1 MELRRVWFPSHKKHV
16 HLKSAGEDLLRHN
29 QTDIMSEH
37 NGMLLDV
44 LTREGVLITVSVRY
58 WRGTKKL
65 NAEDV
70 GLNPDTVSDRLI
82 SLGHKR
88 LLPKEATAA
97 LALIE
102 SRTHAFIEANTFPFL
117 NGLAHFVPNAKL
129 AEITAKL
136 KKLEESF
143 WAAKGQ
149 FVERYTA
156 LRESAANE
164 WRAMA
169 QKLVSDPEQLVAAL
183 EASFPPAQ
191 KLERS
196 FGFDMQLFQIATPE
210 RLGLDL
216 VALADQ
222 EHVIAAREQAAQQAA
237 AKIRS
242 ETESFVADCVASLR
256 EQTAQLC
263 EEMLS
268 SINSG
273 DTGVHQKTLNR
284 LIRFI
289 DQFKQMNFADDAVM
303 EAELQKTRQE
313 LLSKSAQEYRDD
325 AVARARLTQGLS
337 RLADHARQLAHQDAT
352 DLVQRFGEMG
362 RRKFQLAA

>member
-1 MELRRVWFPSHKKHV
+1 
-16 HLKSAGEDLLRHN
+16 
-29 QTDIMSEH
+29 
-37 NGMLLDV
+37 MLLDI

-70 GLNPDTVSDRLI
+70 GLNPDSVSDRLI

-102 SRTHAFIEANTFPFL
+102 GRAHAFIESNTFPFL
-117 NGLAHFVPNAKL
+117 NGLAHFVPNGKL
-129 AEITAKL
+129 AEVSAKL
-136 KKLEESF
+136 KKMEEEF
-143 WAAKGQ
+143 WAAKAQ
-149 FVERYTA
+149 FLEHYA
-156 LRESAANE
+156 SLREGAVNE
-164 WRAMA
+164 WREMA
-169 QKLVSDPEQLVAAL
+169 KKLVSDPQPLLATI

-196 FGFDMQLFQIATPE
+196 FGFETHLFQVSAPE
-210 RLGLDL
+210 RLGVDL

-222 EHVIAAREQAAQQAA
+222 EHIIAAREQAAREAA

-242 ETESFVADCVASLR
+242 ETDAFVADCVASLR
-256 EQTAQLC
+256 EQTARLC
-263 EEMLS
+263 EEMLA
-268 SINSG
+268 SINSSE
-273 DTGVHQKTLNR
+273 TGVHQKTLNR
-284 LIRFI
+284 LVRFI
-289 DQFKQMNFADDAVM
+289 DQFKQMNFANDTVM

-325 AVARARLTQGLS
+325 AVARTRLTQGLS
-337 RLADHARQLAHQDAT
+337 RLAAHARQLAEQDAT
-352 DLVQRFGEMG
+352 ELVQRFGEMG